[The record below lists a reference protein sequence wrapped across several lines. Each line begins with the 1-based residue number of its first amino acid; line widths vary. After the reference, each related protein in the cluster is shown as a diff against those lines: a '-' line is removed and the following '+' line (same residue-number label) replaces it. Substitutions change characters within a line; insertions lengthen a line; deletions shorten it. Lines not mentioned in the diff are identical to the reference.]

1 MDPLLKRE
9 VISANDSS
17 DINQTLAHAK
27 EGDIAARE
35 RLLVNYRPFVL
46 RVASSVT
53 HRYINP
59 EQDDEFS
66 VALIAFDEAIS
77 SYQSDRGGS
86 FLTFAE
92 MVIRRRLLDYFR
104 RQSRSQNELPMSGM
118 YSEEEEEEPGFAIY
132 GAQQRYQV
140 DTETENRCLELEEF
154 QSVLADYGIELSQ
167 LVVSSP
173 KHCDTRQHLM
183 ELADELSRNDA
194 FRNALEK
201 NKDLPYRQVAE
212 EYGLTVKTLRRHR
225 AYLIAILLIKTGDYP
240 LLKNY
245 VNG

>member
-1 MDPLLKRE
+1 MAPLLKRKVASNE
-9 VISANDSS
+9 SNE
-17 DINQTLAHAK
+17 INQTLALAK
-27 EGDIAARE
+27 AGDITARE

-66 VALIAFDEAIS
+66 VALIAYDEAIS
-77 SYQSDRGGS
+77 SYRSERGGS
-86 FLTFAE
+86 FLAFAE

-104 RQSRSQNELPMSGM
+104 RQSRTQNELPMSGM
-118 YSEEEEEEPGFAIY
+118 YSEDEEEEPGFAIY
-132 GAQQRYQV
+132 GAQQQYQV
-140 DTETENRCLELEEF
+140 DTETEDRCLELEEF

-167 LVVSSP
+167 LVASAP
-173 KHCDTRQHLM
+173 KHCDTRRYLM
-183 ELADELSRNDA
+183 ELADTLSRNDT

-201 NKDLPYRQVAE
+201 NRDLPYRQVAE
-212 EYGLTVKTLRRHR
+212 EYGITVKTLRRHR
-225 AYLIAILLIKTGDYP
+225 AYLIAIFLIKTGDYP